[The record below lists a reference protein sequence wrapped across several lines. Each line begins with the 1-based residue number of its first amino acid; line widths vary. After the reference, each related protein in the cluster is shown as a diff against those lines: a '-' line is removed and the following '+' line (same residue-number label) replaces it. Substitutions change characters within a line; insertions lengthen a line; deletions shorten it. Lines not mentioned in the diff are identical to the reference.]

1 VLDARHNL
9 PSLAPMMTQQNHT
22 KSQPDAAQ
30 IEASLL
36 ALASERGPGATFC
49 PSEAARALVG
59 SNPDEWGKLMIPV
72 RRVAVALA
80 LEGRLSITR
89 KGKVVDPADF
99 KGVYRL
105 GLRRED

>member
-1 VLDARHNL
+1 
-9 PSLAPMMTQQNHT
+9 MTNTQNH
-22 KSQPDAAQ
+22 PAALPVDAAR
-30 IEASLL
+30 IEATLL
-36 ALASERGPGATFC
+36 ALAAERGAEATFC

-59 SNPDEWGKLMIPV
+59 SNPDDWGKLMIPV

-80 LEGRLSITR
+80 LAGRLTITR